1 MESQIIGP
9 ATTVKMCVVQ
19 GAKLLNHI
27 IATFTASSQ
36 LACVSLCSI
45 KPDCLS
51 INYNLV
57 DKTCELND
65 KVATDYRAIYDFF
78 TELYPD
84 HIYYSTSVCW
94 MCLLLYS
101 RLSVHSPSLIC
112 NILHAVN
119 KYLVWILTDN
129 LWNIY
134 TVTVHTA
141 LVNHPNLRVYGIWG
155 WKCQDM
161 PSYSVVTK

>member
-27 IATFTASSQ
+27 ITTFTACSQ
-36 LACVSLCSI
+36 LVCVSLCSI

-57 DKTCELND
+57 HNTCELND

-78 TELYPD
+78 TELSPD
-84 HIYYSTSVCW
+84 NIFYSTSV
-94 MCLLLYS
+94 LNVS
-101 RLSVHSPSLIC
+101 F
-112 NILHAVN
+112 
-119 KYLVWILTDN
+119 
-129 LWNIY
+129 
-134 TVTVHTA
+134 TVFKA
-141 LVNHPNLRVYGIWG
+141 F
-155 WKCQDM
+155 
-161 PSYSVVTK
+161 SS